1 MDSNYGESYF
11 DKEPNF
17 YRSNENASV
26 KKSIIEIGLR
36 KKYEQDDHLYKS
48 DMLFRYCALKY
59 RVQFPILNL
68 NFKVDFDLE
77 E

>member
-1 MDSNYGESYF
+1 MRKIVKQMDSNYGESYF

-36 KKYEQDDHLYKS
+36 KKYE
-48 DMLFRYCALKY
+48 
-59 RVQFPILNL
+59 
-68 NFKVDFDLE
+68 
-77 E
+77 